1 MFVITMNDVQ
11 KKELE
16 VLKEFIRVCEKHNLT
31 YFLIGGS
38 ALGAIRHK
46 GFIPWDDDIDVGM
59 PREDYDK
66 YLELQHEYDGT
77 PYFIQTFKTDPCY
90 VYNFAKLRDSST
102 TYIEYIYKNFRINH
116 GVWIDIFPI
125 DGISKKMVEPKKL
138 AKKIR
143 HLWVQV
149 WLAFLPALRRKVR
162 KETWFKDI
170 LLNIVAGLFYIFD
183 IAHYRNKKIERIV
196 HKIPFAESVMAGN
209 CFGFNMKKEA
219 MDSNIFRSVIKVPFE
234 DIEVNIMKDYDTYL
248 HNIYGDYM
256 TPPPPDK
263 QVGHHY
269 NRGLD
274 LNMGYDEY
282 MRKHK
287 I

>member
-1 MFVITMNDVQ
+1 MNELQ
-11 KKELE
+11 EKELE
-16 VLKEFIRVCEKHNLT
+16 LLKAFIKVCEKHNLR

-46 GFIPWDDDIDVGM
+46 GFIPWDDDMDVGM

-66 YLELQHEYDGT
+66 FMELQYEYDGT
-77 PYFIQTFKTDPCY
+77 PYFIQNFKNDPCY
-90 VYNFAKLRDSST
+90 IYNYGKLRDSST
-102 TYIEYIYKNFRINH
+102 TFIEYIYKNHRINH

-125 DGISKKMVEPKKL
+125 DGISRKMVEPKKC
-138 AKKIR
+138 AKKIFR
-143 HLWVQV
+143 IWTQV
-149 WLAFLPALRRKVR
+149 WLSYLPALRRKVR

-183 IAHYRNKKIERIV
+183 IAHYRNKKVERII
-196 HKIPFAESVMAGN
+196 HKIPFDEAVMAGN

-219 MDSNIFRSVIKVPFE
+219 MDANIFKEIIKVPFE
-234 DIEVNIMKDYDTYL
+234 NIEVNIMKDYDTYL

-256 TPPPPDK
+256 TPPPVEK
-263 QVGHHY
+263 QIGHHY
-269 NRGLD
+269 NRGFD
-274 LNMGYDEY
+274 LHMGYEQY
-282 MRKHK
+282 MREHK